1 MDSKDLVTY
10 CGGYCG
16 ECALF
21 SGFTALREAAF
32 ILGEL
37 IDTHGLQNWIPEA
50 WTPDAENKFDF
61 AEFRKGLSFF
71 SSPESWYICRE
82 CCKNGG
88 GWPECPIR
96 KCCRE
101 RELDICFDCGDFP
114 CNKVEWNPRMIKR
127 GDEYKK
133 LGKDEWL
140 CEREKNAKQGFELY
154 TGKFYQ
160 VWAGKSPLEEG
171 KDYG

>member
-1 MDSKDLVTY
+1 MESKDLVTY

-21 SGFTALREAAF
+21 PGFTALREAAL

-50 WTPDAENKFDF
+50 WTPDAWTPDAENKFDF
-61 AEFRKGLSFF
+61 AEFRKGLTFF
-71 SSPESWYICRE
+71 SAPESWYACRE
-82 CCKNGG
+82 CCKSGG
-88 GWPECPIR
+88 GWPECPMR

-101 RELDICFDCGDFP
+101 REIDICFDCGDFP
-114 CNKVEWNPRMIKR
+114 CSKVKWNPIMIKR

-133 LGKDEWL
+133 LGKGEWL
-140 CEREKNAKQGFELY
+140 REREKNANQGFELY
-154 TGKFYQ
+154 AGKYYQ
-160 VWAGKSPLEEG
+160 VRAVENPPES
-171 KDYG
+171 

>member
-1 MDSKDLVTY
+1 MVTY

-21 SGFTALREAAF
+21 SGFTALREAAS
-32 ILGEL
+32 ILAEL

-50 WTPDAENKFDF
+50 WMPDAENKFDF
-61 AEFRKGLSFF
+61 AEFRKGLDFF
-71 SSPESWYICRE
+71 STPESWYICRE

-88 GWPECPIR
+88 GWPECPMR

-101 RELDICFDCGDFP
+101 RELDICFDCGEFP
-114 CNKVEWNPRMIKR
+114 CDKVERNPRMIKR

-140 CEREKNAKQGFELY
+140 REREKNARQGFELY

-160 VWAGKSPLEEG
+160 VWAGESPLEEG